1 MVTDTKP
8 APLDQPK
15 VDLVLCVRCDHD
27 TSWHYDPIEDRAHCA
42 SDEMW
47 QRGETATYKDS
58 GCNWSHLDEEECKCR
73 AFKHP
78 EAPRRREAI
87 EHPETKL

>member
-1 MVTDTKP
+1 MVTDKP
-8 APLDQPK
+8 APDQPQI
-15 VDLVLCVRCDHD
+15 DLVLCVRCDHD
-27 TSWHYDPIEDRAHCA
+27 TSWHYDPIKDRVHCA

-47 QRGETATYKDS
+47 ERWESGTYKDS
-58 GCNWSHLDEEECKCR
+58 GCNYCADTEECKCR

-87 EHPETKL
+87 EHTRRLGL